1 MVDIFKLIGTIA
13 VNNKEA
19 NEGIDETTN
28 KAESAGSKISSAFS
42 KIGRA
47 TVAVGKVV
55 ATGIAATATAIA
67 GLSKTAIDNYA
78 QYEQLV
84 GGTELLFAEASD
96 FIMKKADRAYK
107 NVQMSQNDYLQQV
120 NGFAT
125 GLKTA
130 LNGDTQAAAEL
141 ADKIITAEADIV
153 AATGNSREA
162 VQNAFNGI
170 MKSNFTML
178 DNLQLGIKP
187 TKEGFQEVIDK
198 VNEWNEAN
206 GRATEYQI
214 DNLADCQSALVDYIE
229 MQGLA
234 GYAANEAAGTISGS
248 ISMMKAAWSNFITG
262 MADPNQ
268 DFDALI
274 GNLVDS
280 VVTAADNLIPRIV
293 ELLPRLVAGLSQ
305 LVQSIA
311 PHIPVII
318 SELLPALI
326 SGAGVLLSELVNSL
340 PEILGAILPGV
351 GEELGTMFSTLLSAL
366 SEAGEKVFP
375 VILDFLSM
383 VLPPLSQIVSA
394 LLPPLLSLLTPILD
408 LLPPMIQL
416 FRPILDMVVAIVEP
430 ISNLLQNLLP
440 PIVIILT
447 GLIQTVFPPLQAAFE
462 GISNVVEVCMT
473 ILGGLID
480 FITGVFTGNW
490 EKAWGGIVDIF
501 KGIFN
506 LIPTIVE
513 NVINGAISIINGIIS
528 GINYITGAIG
538 IPAIPDIP
546 NVQLPRLEKGG
557 VLEEGQVGL
566 LEGNGAEAV
575 VPLDQNDKWIS
586 AVAADMDAALGGN
599 GANEIREMKELF
611 SAFVDNL
618 PEMLID
624 AFKEMKIE
632 FNNREVARM
641 VKAVN

>member
-19 NEGIDETTN
+19 NENIDETTN
-28 KAESAGSKISSAFS
+28 KAKSAGSKISSVFS
-42 KIGRA
+42 KIGSA

-78 QYEQLV
+78 QYEQLA
-84 GGTELLFAEASD
+84 GGTALLFAEASD
-96 FIMKKADRAYK
+96 FVMKKAASAYK
-107 NVQMSQNDYLQQV
+107 DVQMSQNDYLQQV

-125 GLKTA
+125 GLKTS
-130 LNGDTQAAAEL
+130 LNGNVQAAAEL

-153 AATGNSREA
+153 AATGNSQEA

-178 DNLQLGIKP
+178 DNLQLGITP

-214 DNLADCQSALVDYIE
+214 DNLADCQSALVDYVE

-248 ISMMKAAWSNFITG
+248 ISMMKAAWSNFLTG

-268 DFDALI
+268 DFDALV

-293 ELLPRLVAGLSQ
+293 ELLPRLVSGLSQ
-305 LVQSIA
+305 LVQNIA
-311 PHIPVII
+311 PYIPVII

-326 SGAGVLLSELVNSL
+326 SGAGVLLSELVGSL
-340 PEILGAILPGV
+340 PEILGSILPGV
-351 GEELGTMFSTLLSAL
+351 GEELGTLLSSLL
-366 SEAGEKVFP
+366 SVLAEAGEKIFP

-383 VLPPLSQIVSA
+383 VLPPLTQIVSA
-394 LLPPLLSLLTPILD
+394 LLPPLLNLLMPILD
-408 LLPPMIQL
+408 LLSPIIQL
-416 FRPILDMVVAIVEP
+416 LRPILDMVVAIVEP

-440 PIVIILT
+440 PIVTILV
-447 GLIQTVFPPLQAAFE
+447 GLTQTVFPPLQAAFQGVSKVIE
-462 GISNVVEVCMT
+462 DCMT

-480 FITGVFTGNW
+480 FITGIFTGNW

-501 KGIFN
+501 RGIFN
-506 LIPTIVE
+506 IIPTIVE
-513 NVINGAISIINGIIS
+513 NVINGAISIVNGIIS
-528 GINYITGAIG
+528 GINYISGAIG
-538 IPAIPDIP
+538 IPAIPNIP
-546 NVQLPRLEKGG
+546 DVQIPRLEQGG

-575 VPLDQNDKWIS
+575 VPLDQNSKWIS

-624 AFKEMKIE
+624 AFREMKIE
-632 FNNREVARM
+632 FNNREIARM